1 MSNVSNA
8 IYLRGQGKPKIG
20 TYDANGNFL
29 GYSRVGDTSKCTLT
43 PKVTWI
49 EHRENQS
56 GLQLLDAYIPNTFDL
71 DIEFDLMVPS
81 GFNLALALSGTT
93 TQGGGTG
100 ANTFTGKV
108 LPAQMTVGLD
118 YVFGTAGATIT
129 SLVDSSATPVTV
141 AASDYTV
148 NTDGTLTM
156 NNLASYTLPLVAS
169 GTVASYTSVNILNQ
183 QIQDVAIRLEGLNT
197 VTGKAVVLDLPR
209 VRLNPGKQTDLI
221 SAKDLVKWD
230 MSGKVLMSADAIN
243 SGVLAGYGSITL
255 VS

>member
-1 MSNVSNA
+1 MNVSNA

-20 TYDANGNFL
+20 TYDANNNFL
-29 GYSRVGDTSKCTLT
+29 GYNRVGDTSKCALI

-56 GLQLLDAYIPNTFDL
+56 GLQLLDAYVQNTFDL
-71 DIEFDLMVPS
+71 DIEFDLMVPN
-81 GFNLALALSGTT
+81 GFNLGLALSGTT

-100 ANTFTGKV
+100 STTFSNTV

-118 YVFGTAGATIT
+118 YVFGPAGATIT

-141 AASDYTV
+141 ATTDYTV

-156 NNLASYTLPLVAS
+156 KNLTGYTLPLKAS
-169 GTVASYTSVNILNQ
+169 GNEVAYTTVNILNQ
-183 QIQDVAIRLEGLNT
+183 LVQDVAIRLEGLNT

-221 SAKDLVKWD
+221 SAKDLVKWEFT
-230 MSGKVLMSADAIN
+230 GKVLMPANAIN
-243 SGVLAGYGSITL
+243 SGVLGGYGSITL